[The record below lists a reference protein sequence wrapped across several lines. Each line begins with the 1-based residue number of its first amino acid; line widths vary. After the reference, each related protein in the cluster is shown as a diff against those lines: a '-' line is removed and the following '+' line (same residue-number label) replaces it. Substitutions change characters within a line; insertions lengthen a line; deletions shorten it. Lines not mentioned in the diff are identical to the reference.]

1 MRKKVRVLL
10 NRLACRS
17 FSEGGF
23 ISSSYFYIMRFRHI
37 LLLTLISVGSLR
49 AQVSGL
55 RPLARTPF
63 LQVTGGVMIVT
74 AQLLP
79 FPDTLQ
85 FIFDTGSSGISLD
98 SSTVSYL
105 GLKPVPSGFAIKGVG
120 GIRKVPFLTGRSL
133 RIGRLQ
139 ADSLDFHVND
149 YSVLTSVYGVR
160 IDGIIGYSL
169 LSRYVISIDH
179 EELQMDWFAPGTLVY
194 PKRGFTMQLKMDKLP
209 SYPAYV
215 QDLGVDEP
223 DFLVDLG
230 AGLNVLFSSRYVKVS
245 GVLDGTRKRWIK
257 SGEGIGGR
265 IEMELTTLR
274 QFRIG
279 PYRFRKVPINI
290 FNDDYNVTN
299 YPDWAGLLG
308 NDLLRRFQ
316 VVLNYPQKE
325 MHLTPNRFLGDAFD
339 YSYSGVE
346 LYLVGNKIKVGYLAP
361 GSPAAEAGLQEGD
374 EVIAINKSFNG
385 VLNEYKIQLQKA
397 GERVRIIYRREEKI
411 NELEFRVLRIR

>member
-1 MRKKVRVLL
+1 
-10 NRLACRS
+10 
-17 FSEGGF
+17 
-23 ISSSYFYIMRFRHI
+23 MRFRHI

-49 AQVSGL
+49 AQVSVV

-120 GIRKVPFLTGRSL
+120 GIRKVPFLMGRSL
-133 RIGRLQ
+133 RIGGLQ

-230 AGLNVLFSSRYVKVS
+230 AGLNVLFSRRYVKAS

-274 QFRIG
+274 QLRIG

-397 GERVRIIYRREEKI
+397 GERVRIIYRREQKI

>member
-1 MRKKVRVLL
+1 
-10 NRLACRS
+10 
-17 FSEGGF
+17 
-23 ISSSYFYIMRFRHI
+23 
-37 LLLTLISVGSLR
+37 
-49 AQVSGL
+49 
-55 RPLARTPF
+55 
-63 LQVTGGVMIVT
+63 
-74 AQLLP
+74 
-79 FPDTLQ
+79 
-85 FIFDTGSSGISLD
+85 
-98 SSTVSYL
+98 
-105 GLKPVPSGFAIKGVG
+105 VG

-133 RIGRLQ
+133 RIGGLQ

-325 MHLTPNRFLGDAFD
+325 MHLTPNRYLGDAFD